1 MVLKTACLVEPRNRQ
16 AKVDVE
22 PNATSLIIKAL
33 KEPLREPWPMDPWIR
48 RGGVALC
55 FVKEMGGPT
64 KNNNCHMY
72 IYNIYIYIFVLYIY
86 VCVCV
91 CVLHMWFF

>member
-1 MVLKTACLVEPRNRQ
+1 
-16 AKVDVE
+16 
-22 PNATSLIIKAL
+22 
-33 KEPLREPWPMDPWIR
+33 MDPWIR

-55 FVKEMGGPT
+55 FVNEMGGPT

-72 IYNIYIYIFVLYIY
+72 IYIIYIYIYICIIYIYIY

-91 CVLHMWFF
+91 CVTYVVLLIVMFGVYNAPSLWTHPSGRPCLA